1 MVTDLGTVDGLV
13 VVCVCVCVIAG
24 ENGFSDESTHRIIIS
39 SRAIIWRWI
48 IVSIVICSLLQQTGA
63 VRDLCIKC
71 QVHDR

>member
-13 VVCVCVCVIAG
+13 VVCVCVIAG
-24 ENGFSDESTHRIIIS
+24 ENGFSDESTHRIIIT

-48 IVSIVICSLLQQTGA
+48 ILSIVICSLVRQAGA
-63 VRDLCIKC
+63 VRDLSIQF